1 MNRTTGGRSVY
12 DLGCYTNHAI
22 RNTLQVDHESIHT
35 HAQVDPQF
43 NVDTDVVS
51 YLTFKGNV
59 RATFTLSFNLPMR
72 HEYRVYGSEGSV
84 VVPRAFR
91 PDLYGGEAIIKIE
104 TPSYTRIDTINREQ
118 YRMEVDHFSHVTND
132 GDK

>member
-59 RATFTLSFNLPMR
+59 RGTFNLRFNLPMS
-72 HEYRVYGSEGSV
+72 HEYRVYGSDGSV
-84 VVPRAFR
+84 VVLRAFR
-91 PDLYGGEAIIKIE
+91 PYIHGGEAIIIIE
-104 TPSYTRIDTINREQ
+104 KVHHIWGETIIEC
-118 YRMEVDHFSHVTND
+118 
-132 GDK
+132 